1 MSRLTTTLRAPGTGL
16 RGWRAWLLLWAL
28 LCAVGLYSIEAT
40 HNHRTA
46 ADDLRCPV
54 CHVVGHNAL
63 DSTTPD
69 LKPALIPVLMFFLL
83 LPASVAVQSRRYF
96 FLKPQTRAPPSF

>member
-1 MSRLTTTLRAPGTGL
+1 MGTQADMI
-16 RGWRAWLLLWAL
+16 RTRRRDWRTWLLLLAL
-28 LCAVGLYSIEAT
+28 AWTVGLYSIEAT
-40 HNHRTA
+40 HNHQTA

-69 LKPALIPVLMFFLL
+69 LKPALIPALLSFVLMPAALMM
-83 LPASVAVQSRRYF
+83 LPRRAF
-96 FLKPQTRAPPSF
+96 PPKPQTRAPPTF

>member
-1 MSRLTTTLRAPGTGL
+1 MSRRATAISTPRARL
-16 RGWRAWLLLWAL
+16 PRWRVWLLLWAMT
-28 LCAVGLYSIEAT
+28 CAVGLYSIEAT

-46 ADDLRCPV
+46 ADDLLCPV

-83 LPASVAVQSRRYF
+83 LPATVVVQPRRYF
-96 FLKPQTRAPPSF
+96 FLKPQTRAPPTF

>member
-1 MSRLTTTLRAPGTGL
+1 MGTQANMT
-16 RGWRAWLLLWAL
+16 RTRRRDWRTWLLLLAL
-28 LCAVGLYSIEAT
+28 AWTVGLYSIEAT
-40 HNHRTA
+40 HNHKTA

-69 LKPALIPVLMFFLL
+69 LTPALIPALLFFVLMPAALVM
-83 LPASVAVQSRRYF
+83 LPHRPF
-96 FLKPQTRAPPSF
+96 PPKPQTRAPPTF